1 MELQKKKEREELKRK
16 KEEEKRREKEEKE
29 EKKRREEEKKKRE
42 RDDRELRKKHKVRFL
57 SWSVCCLLK
66 IITQFINNIVSQQ
79 LPTNFN
85 RSCNSLSSFKSELK
99 TWLFKIGYDVVV

>member
-79 LPTNFN
+79 LPTNLDLVIPF
-85 RSCNSLSSFKSELK
+85 LLFKSKLK